1 MNVYDL
7 IAITILVLA
16 IVLGF
21 RSGAV
26 PQVGGL
32 LGAIGGVVFAAAVV
46 PIAIGF
52 LPDME
57 PTHRALGV
65 LIALL
70 AAVGL
75 GEALGSAVGRRA
87 AARMG
92 DGFAA
97 AADDVLGG
105 FVGFAQGVL
114 IVWLTGGV
122 LAAGAVPPLTGVA
135 QTSTAM
141 RTMARLLPPPTQL
154 ASELGRLLD
163 ASGLPD
169 VFVGLEPIPAAPVD
183 VPDDTSAVAIA
194 GAAVRST
201 VKVSAAACGVQ
212 SQGTGFAI
220 AGEYV
225 VTNAHVIAGAR
236 TIRVT
241 LSGRLVDATPVL
253 FDGDLDVAVLYAPR
267 LGAAGLRFAT
277 VEPTRGTVAAALGF
291 PGGGSLSIVPA
302 AISGRYD
309 AEGLD
314 LTGTRPVVRRILEL
328 RAEIER
334 GDSGGPLILAD
345 GTVGGV
351 IFAESRVDPSVG
363 YALSSAEVA
372 TRVAP
377 AVGRAGAVPT
387 GACIR

>member
-7 IAITILVLA
+7 IAISILALA

-26 PQVGGL
+26 PQIGGL
-32 LGAIGGVVFAAAVV
+32 VGAIGGVAFAAAAV
-46 PIAIGF
+46 PAGIGF
-52 LPDME
+52 FPEMQ
-57 PTHRALGV
+57 PTDRALGV
-65 LIALL
+65 LVALL
-70 AAVGL
+70 TAVGI
-75 GEALGSAVGRRA
+75 GETLGSAVGRRA

-92 DGFAA
+92 DGFAT

-135 QTSTAM
+135 QSSTAM
-141 RTMARLLPPPTQL
+141 RTMARFLPPPTQM

-169 VFVGLEPIPAAPVD
+169 VFVGLEPIPAPPVD
-183 VPDDTSAVAIA
+183 VPDDPAAVAIA
-194 GAAVRST
+194 GAAVEST
-201 VKVSAAACGVQ
+201 VKVSAGACGAQ

-220 AGEYV
+220 AAEYV

-236 TIRVT
+236 TIRVS
-241 LSGRLVDATPVL
+241 LAGRLVDATPVL
-253 FDGDLDVAVLYAPR
+253 FDGDLDVAVVYAPR
-267 LGAAGLRFAT
+267 LGATALRFAT
-277 VEPTRGTVAAALGF
+277 VEPTRGMLAAAIGF

-314 LTGTRPVVRRILEL
+314 LTGTRRVVRRILEL

-363 YALSSAEVA
+363 YALSSTEVA
-372 TRVAP
+372 ARVAP

-387 GACIR
+387 GACLR